1 MDTIISLKKVEK
13 YFDNLHVLQNVTFD
27 VEERE
32 FVSIIGPS
40 GCGKTTLLKII
51 GGLTKFSKGTIA
63 VKDGPVEIAR
73 QRREFGFVFQK
84 PVLLPWRNVL
94 ENTQLPL
101 EILGRDNSTEIPTNL
116 LKLVGLEGFEK
127 FYPNELSGGM
137 QQRVAIARALS
148 FEPSILL
155 MDEPFGA
162 LDEVTR
168 DRMNLELL
176 GIWKKE
182 KFTVSSVVF
191 VTHSVPEAVFMS
203 DKVVVL
209 SARPGSVQ
217 QIIDID
223 LPRPRKMEMKY
234 SKKYLELIQCLRKAL
249 KEE

>member
-1 MDTIISLKKVEK
+1 MGAIISLKKIDK
-13 YFDNLHVLQNVTFD
+13 YFNNLHVLKNVTFD
-27 VEERE
+27 IKEGE
-32 FVSIIGPS
+32 FASIIGPT

-51 GGLTKFSKGTIA
+51 GGLTKSSKGILA

-101 EILGRDNSTEIPTNL
+101 EILGKGNSIGISTNL

-148 FEPSILL
+148 FEPSMLL

-182 KFTVSSVVF
+182 KSTISSVVF

-203 DKVVVL
+203 DKVVIL

-217 QIIDID
+217 RIIDID
-223 LPRPRKMEMKY
+223 LPRPRKTEMKY
-234 SKKYLELIQCLRKAL
+234 SKKYLKLIQCLRKAL

>member
-1 MDTIISLKKVEK
+1 MNPIIALRKIEK
-13 YFDNLHVLQNVTFD
+13 QFNSLHVLQNITFD
-27 VEERE
+27 VEEGE
-32 FVSIIGPS
+32 FVSVIGPS

-51 GGLTKFSKGTIA
+51 GGLTKASKGSLTI
-63 VKDGPVEIAR
+63 KGGSVEIAR
-73 QRREFGFVFQK
+73 RRREFGFVFQK

-94 ENTQLPL
+94 DNTQLPL
-101 EILGRDNSTEIPTNL
+101 EILGRDKSIGISTNL
-116 LKLVGLEGFEK
+116 LKLVGLEKFEK

-176 GIWKKE
+176 NIWKKE
-182 KFTVSSVVF
+182 KSTISSVVF
-191 VTHSVPEAVFMS
+191 VTHSVPESVFLS

-209 SARPGSVQ
+209 SDRPASVQ
-217 QIIDID
+217 QVINID
-223 LPRPRKMEMKY
+223 LPRPRKTEMKY
-234 SKKYLELIQCLRKAL
+234 SKRYLELIQCLRKAL